1 MKDCKECY
9 GKGYVFEYNDIR
21 IPCDCVEEIET
32 IKDLKRELNLS
43 NTDLA
48 KCFNMSYGAYAN
60 STAKERYENAL
71 LNFYKL
77 AKKGWEKNKTKNLTS
92 DNQTIKHELKPLTI
106 HGVTQRSEL
115 VCKHDFQ
122 IDTTTCDPNHIYI
135 CTKCGEVQTCG

>member
-1 MKDCKECY
+1 MKECKECY

-48 KCFNMSYGAYAN
+48 NCFNMTYGAYAN

-77 AKKGWEKNKTKNLTS
+77 AKKAWGKNKTKNLIS
-92 DNQTIKHELKPLTI
+92 DDQTINDEPEQLII

-115 VCKHDFQ
+115 VCTHNFE
-122 IDTTTCDPNHIYI
+122 IDTTTDDKNHIYI
-135 CTKCGEVQTCG
+135 CTKCGKVQTCG